1 MQPDSPQAAISF
13 ASPEVLSTKTLLIT
27 DKTHLVSG
35 TNELGYSVFAARY
48 IPSESGEI
56 TNHEQFMTDI
66 KIYST
71 DSGKTWNYNGN
82 SYYWSP
88 GAIHKFFAVYPC
100 HDATDNTYDFGLS
113 YSINDTE
120 HALQVTGQH
129 TEGSKTYICTGTNAS
144 GKNGCPD
151 ILFGVNKYSTPY
163 SVGEDRGPIIFNLA
177 HAMAAVSFKF
187 KNISDIPVRSITT
200 YAISGFMNA
209 AEYVLL
215 SDDGAVW
222 SEGKT
227 IVADHSF
234 AVPGFI
240 ASNASPAIGR
250 GQEYKTDG
258 EYWYTALM
266 IPQNFGK
273 LPSSPYF
280 TFTVTMENMAP
291 KTYTINFQ
299 DYRMHTEAE
308 NAYSYLPGYH
318 YVYTFNVNAN
328 NMTCDVDIVPWIDDD
343 PIHLN

>member
-1 MQPDSPQAAISF
+1 MLPDSDPAAISF
-13 ASPEVLSTKTLLIT
+13 ASPEVMSTKALLIT

-35 TNELGYSVFAARY
+35 TDELGYSVFAARY
-48 IPSESGEI
+48 IPSETGAI
-56 TNHEQFMTDI
+56 TNHEQFMTDV
-66 KIYST
+66 KIYSK
-71 DSGKTWNYNGN
+71 DSGASWKYDGTP
-82 SYYWSP
+82 YYWSP

-100 HDATDNTYDFGLS
+100 HDADDDTYDFGLS
-113 YSINDTE
+113 YGINEDE
-120 HALQVTGQH
+120 HALQVTGKH
-129 TEGSKTYICTGTNAS
+129 VEDSKTYICTGTDAS

-151 ILFGVNKYSTPY
+151 ILYGVQKDSTPY
-163 SVGEDRGPIIFNLA
+163 SVGEDRSAINFKLS

-187 KNISDIPVRSITT
+187 INSSDIPVMSITT

-222 SEGKT
+222 SEEKNV
-227 IVADHSF
+227 VADHSF

-240 ASNASPAIGR
+240 APNAGSAIGS
-250 GQEYKTDG
+250 GKEYNTDG

-280 TFTVTMENMAP
+280 TFTVTMQNMAP
-291 KTYTINFQ
+291 KSYTINFQ
-299 DYRMHTEAE
+299 DYKMHTEAE
-308 NAYSYLPGYH
+308 NAYSYLPGHH
-318 YVYTFNVNAN
+318 YVYTFNVTAN
-328 NMTCDVDIVPWIDDD
+328 KMTCNVDIVPWIDDA